1 MTEVILLMEPSFTQ
15 DSYLYDNKRLGFN
28 VDNNYLRTNQ
38 TSAESTDDIVDIVSN
53 GFKLRS
59 TNSEHN
65 AAATFD
71 YIAFA
76 ETPFKYAN
84 GR

>member
-1 MTEVILLMEPSFTQ
+1 MFIIKAIDATGDWYIYDTE
-15 DSYLYDNKRLGFN
+15 RLGYN
-28 VDNNYLRTNQ
+28 RDNNYLRSNHT
-38 TSAESTDDIVDIVSN
+38 TAESTDDILDIVSN